1 MFSFGNYQLKLFL
14 KKSEVIM
21 KIKFCFLFIFLISLN
36 TWADDSTVV
45 VVGPGIKY
53 HSVYKTSVG
62 PYNIK
67 ILEIDI
73 KHPKNKINTVLAKD
87 VLGTGFEK
95 TSSMAKRSSRS
106 GHVVIGAV
114 NADFFGISEPYNPY
128 TFLIGSMIKDNEYTF
143 GRVSPRPSFAIDTAK
158 RLIIDNIGFS
168 ASLKT
173 KQGYVRTISSLNDTV
188 RSNMLVVYNKYFGTS
203 TKTNNTVTEVKL
215 KRLTPLVIDD
225 SIRFVVKAKNVGI
238 GNMSFSSDEYVLS
251 GNGTEKAF
259 LDTSILVNDTIT
271 IIFRTNPSRGN
282 IFSMTGGGPALVV
295 NGVIPGGLQTAVHP
309 RTAVGFNEDSTKV
322 FFVTVDGRQ
331 PGFSVGM
338 SLPELANYMKSIG
351 CHNAVNLDG
360 GGSTTMVVRN
370 KVVNSPSDAAGER
383 SVANALLAISE
394 IYASEVIDSFYL
406 WPRQIFIDSTQSKKI
421 EIYGKDIWGYE
432 IDVLPTEVNWEI
444 QGINGY
450 IDSLGFF
457 YPLQVGS
464 GIIIGRIRNLADT
477 ISITVTG
484 ERIPTWSYS
493 DAGNNMPSWL
503 SPTAS
508 TERGLAYGYINN
520 NHRLYVVSRPNVLIL
535 DAQTGDVVGNL
546 NISGITGGTFT
557 LNDVEVTEDG
567 KIIAANLTTN
577 AQTSAFKVY
586 KWDDES
592 SAPQLIIEYAGGAYR
607 LGDKITVVGNWSDNS
622 AVLYAGVA
630 NSNRILKWTM
640 SNNAF
645 NQTPQEIILSDVSN
659 YGTNPSVAPIGKGN
673 SNFFVNATSILPKYY
688 SPTGSVLGT
697 CPSGLVAT
705 QSNAIRYFEKFGKKF
720 LVTYQYG
727 AFNENAR
734 ILDITNG
741 IANATI
747 YETTPTLGDNAN
759 NIGLSGD
766 VAVRY
771 YGRGVFIIYV
781 LATNNGIGAYQIT
794 IDTTTFVEDESTPP
808 IDYYLSQNFPNPF
821 NAMTKIRFGIPRQT
835 NVRLYIYDCLG
846 RKILE
851 LLNETKSAG
860 HYEVELNS
868 NKLTS
873 GVYFYQLV
881 ADEKVMTKKFV
892 LLK

>member
-1 MFSFGNYQLKLFL
+1 MKKFFQIIYFICLCLFYSSQLL
-14 KKSEVIM
+14 
-21 KIKFCFLFIFLISLN
+21 
-36 TWADDSTVV
+36 ADDSTVV
-45 VVGPGIKY
+45 NVGPGIRY
-53 HSVYKTSVG
+53 HSVYKTSIG

-73 KHPKNKINTVLAKD
+73 THPKNKIETVLAKD

-95 TSSMAKRSSRS
+95 TSSMAKRNSRS
-106 GHVVIGAV
+106 GHIVIGAV
-114 NADFFGISEPYNPY
+114 NADFFGISDPYNPY
-128 TFLIGSMIKDNEYTF
+128 TFLVGSMILNNEFTF
-143 GRVSPRPSFAIDTAK
+143 GRISQRPSFAIDTLK
-158 RLIIDNIGFS
+158 RLIIDDLGFS
-168 ASLKT
+168 AIIKT
-173 KQGYVRTISSLNDTV
+173 KQGYSKSISSLNDTV
-188 RSNMLVVYNKYFGTS
+188 RTNSLVMFNKYFGSS
-203 TKTNNTVTEVKL
+203 TKTNNTVTELRL
-215 KRLTPLVIDD
+215 KRVSPLVIGDT
-225 SIRFVVKAKNVGI
+225 IKFVVKAKNVGL
-238 GNMSFSSDEYVLS
+238 GNMTYNPDEYVLS
-251 GNGTEKAF
+251 GNGTSKAF
-259 LDTSILVNDTIT
+259 LDSTILVNDTIK
-271 IIFRTNPSRGN
+271 IVFNTNPFRGQ
-282 IFSMTGGGPALVV
+282 IYSMTGGGPTLVI
-295 NGVIPGGLQTAVHP
+295 NGTIPSGLQTAVHP
-309 RTAVGFNEDSTKV
+309 RTAVGFNQDSTKI

-338 SLPELANYMKSIG
+338 SLPELANYMLSIG
-351 CHNAVNLDG
+351 CWNAVNLDG

-370 KVVNSPSDAAGER
+370 RVVNSPSDAAGER
-383 SVANALLAISE
+383 SVANALLAVSE

-432 IDVLPTEVNWEI
+432 IDVLPSEVQWEVQGI
-444 QGINGY
+444 QGY
-450 IDSLGFF
+450 VDSLGFF

-464 GIIIGRIRNLADT
+464 GILIGRIKNLADT

-484 ERIPTWSYS
+484 EKIPTWSFS
-493 DAGNNMPSWL
+493 AAGNNLPSWL

-508 TERGLAYGYINN
+508 TERGLAYGFVNN

-577 AQTSAFKVY
+577 ASTSTFKVY
-586 KWDDES
+586 KWDSETS
-592 SAPQLIIEYAGGAYR
+592 TPQVIIEYSGGAYR
-607 LGDKITVVGNWSDNS
+607 LGDKITIVGKWSDNS

-630 NSNRILKWTM
+630 NSNKILKWTM
-640 SNNAF
+640 SNGAF

-659 YGTNPSVAPIGKGN
+659 YGTNPSVAPAGIGN

-688 SPTGSVLGT
+688 SPTGTNLGT
-697 CPSGLVAT
+697 APSGIVAT
-705 QSNAIRYFEKFGKKF
+705 QSNAIRYFEKSGKKF

-741 IANATI
+741 IQNATI
-747 YETTPTLGDNAN
+747 YETTPTLGSNPN

-771 YGRGVFIIYV
+771 YGRGIFIIYV

-794 IDTTTFVEDESTPP
+794 IDTTTFVEDKILKPH
-808 IDYYLSQNFPNPF
+808 DFFLSQNFPNPF
-821 NAMTKIRFGIPRQT
+821 NSSTKFRFGIP
-835 NVRLYIYDCLG
+835 VRDFVNISIYDCLG
-846 RKILE
+846 RKISE
-851 LLNETKSAG
+851 LVNEMKDAG
-860 HYEVELNS
+860 IYEIEINS
-868 NKLTS
+868 SDLMTNSSS
-873 GVYFYQLV
+873 GIYFYRLVSKNKQL
-881 ADEKVMTKKFV
+881 TKKLV